1 MVETVSTFYGKPIRS
16 QDLGWIHDYISGKK
30 DFIPVDAWE
39 YYTGESMKKK
49 LTGQKHDQ
57 EKPRT
62 DLLPTAPLLKIAE
75 VLGFGAKK
83 YDAHNWRGGIEYS
96 RLLGAALRHLLAFN
110 DGEDIDPESGLSHLA
125 HLGCCVL
132 FLLEQ
137 EAKGTGVDDRY
148 KPRK

>member
-1 MVETVSTFYGKPIRS
+1 MATELT
-16 QDLGWIHDYISGKK
+16 GKK
-30 DFIPVDAWE
+30 LD
-39 YYTGESMKKK
+39 S
-49 LTGQKHDQ
+49 
-57 EKPRT
+57 EKPRA
-62 DLLPTAPLLKIAE
+62 DLLPTAPLLAIAQ

-96 RLLGAALRHLLAFN
+96 RLIGAALRHLLAYN
-110 DGEDIDPESGLSHLA
+110 DGEDKDPESGLSHLA

-137 EAKGTGVDDRY
+137 EAKGTGLDDRY